1 MSVNKVILV
10 GNLGNDPEMKY
21 ASNGNAIANLRV
33 ATSESWTDKS
43 SGQKQERTEW
53 HSVSIYGKVAEVAG
67 KHLKKG
73 SKVYLEGQIKTD
85 SWENDKGEK
94 QSKTK
99 VVISGFGSTM
109 QMLDSKGQTYDQNQ
123 VSVDVAPTPV
133 SAEPITPVVLDDFE
147 DKDIPF

>member
-10 GNLGNDPEMKY
+10 GNLGADPEMKY
-21 ASNGNAIANLRV
+21 ASNGNAICNLRV

-43 SGQKQERTEW
+43 SGQRQERVEW
-53 HSVSIYGKVAEVAG
+53 HSVSIFGKVAEVAG

-85 SWENDKGEK
+85 TWENQKGEK

>member
-10 GNLGNDPEMKY
+10 GNLGADPEMKY
-21 ASNGNAIANLRV
+21 AANGNPICNLRV

-43 SGQKQERTEW
+43 TGQKAERVEW
-53 HSVSIYGKVAEVAG
+53 HSVSIFGKIAEVAG

-85 SWENDKGEK
+85 TWENQKGEK

-109 QMLDSKGQTYDQNQ
+109 QMLDSKGDIRDQNQ

>member
-21 ASNGNAIANLRV
+21 ASNGNAIANLSV
-33 ATSESWTDKS
+33 ATSESWTNKNT
-43 SGQKQERTEW
+43 GLKEERTEW
-53 HSVSIYGKVAEVAG
+53 HSVSIFGKVAEVAG
-67 KHLKKG
+67 KHLQKG

-85 SWENDKGEK
+85 TWENDKGEK

>member
-21 ASNGNAIANLRV
+21 ASNGNAIANLSV
-33 ATSESWTDKS
+33 ATSESWTNKNT
-43 SGQKQERTEW
+43 GLKEERTEW
-53 HSVSIYGKVAEVAG
+53 HSVSIFGKIAEVAG

-85 SWENDKGEK
+85 TWENQKGEK

>member
-10 GNLGNDPEMKY
+10 GNLGANPEIKY
-21 ASNGNAIANLRV
+21 ASNGNAIANLSV
-33 ATSESWTDKS
+33 ATSESWTNKNT
-43 SGQKQERTEW
+43 GLKEERTEW
-53 HSVSIYGKVAEVAG
+53 HSVSIFGKIAEVAG

>member
-21 ASNGNAIANLRV
+21 ASNGNAIANLSV
-33 ATSESWTDKS
+33 ATSESWTNKNT
-43 SGQKQERTEW
+43 GLKEERTEW
-53 HSVSIYGKVAEVAG
+53 HSVSIFGKVAEVAG

-85 SWENDKGEK
+85 TWENQKGEK

>member
-10 GNLGNDPEMKY
+10 GNLGADPEMKY
-21 ASNGNAIANLRV
+21 ASNGNAICNLRV
-33 ATSESWTDKS
+33 ATSESWTDKT
-43 SGQKQERTEW
+43 GQKIERVEW
-53 HSVSIYGKVAEVAG
+53 HSVSIFGKIAETAE
-67 KHLKKG
+67 KYLRKG

-85 SWENDKGEK
+85 TWENQKGEK

-109 QMLDSKGQTYDQNQ
+109 QMLDNKGEIREQNQ
-123 VSVDVAPTPV
+123 VSTDVAPTPV

>member
-10 GNLGNDPEMKY
+10 GNLGANPEMKY
-21 ASNGNAIANLRV
+21 ASNGNAIANLSV
-33 ATSESWTDKS
+33 ATSESWTNKNT
-43 SGQKQERTEW
+43 GLKEERTEW
-53 HSVSIYGKVAEVAG
+53 HSVSIFGKIAEVAG

>member
-21 ASNGNAIANLRV
+21 ASNGNAIANLSV
-33 ATSESWTDKS
+33 ATSESWTNKNT
-43 SGQKQERTEW
+43 GLKEERTEW
-53 HSVSIYGKVAEVAG
+53 HSVSIFGKIAEVAG

-109 QMLDSKGQTYDQNQ
+109 QMLDSKGDIRDQNQ

>member
-1 MSVNKVILV
+1 MSINKVILV
-10 GNLGNDPEMKY
+10 GNLGAKPEMKY

-33 ATSESWTDKS
+33 ATSESWTNKNT
-43 SGQKQERTEW
+43 GLKEERTEW

-67 KHLKKG
+67 KHLQKG

-85 SWENDKGEK
+85 TWENDKGEK

-123 VSVDVAPTPV
+123 VSVDVSPTPV
-133 SAEPITPVVLDDFE
+133 SATPITPVVLDDFE
-147 DKDIPF
+147 DEDIPF

>member
-10 GNLGNDPEMKY
+10 GNLGADPEIKY
-21 ASNGNAIANLRV
+21 ASNGNAICNLRV
-33 ATSESWTDKS
+33 ATSESWTDKT
-43 SGQKQERTEW
+43 GQKIERVEW
-53 HSVSIYGKVAEVAG
+53 HSVSIFGKIAETAE
-67 KHLKKG
+67 KYLRKG

-85 SWENDKGEK
+85 TWENQKGEK

-99 VVISGFGSTM
+99 IVISGFGSTM
-109 QMLDSKGQTYDQNQ
+109 QMLDSKGEIREQNQ
-123 VSVDVAPTPV
+123 VSTDVAPTPV

>member
-21 ASNGNAIANLRV
+21 ASNGNAIANLSV
-33 ATSESWTDKS
+33 ATSESWTNKNT
-43 SGQKQERTEW
+43 GLKEERTEW
-53 HSVSIYGKVAEVAG
+53 HSVSIFGKIAEVAG

-85 SWENDKGEK
+85 TWENDKGEK

>member
-10 GNLGNDPEMKY
+10 GNLGADPEMKY
-21 ASNGNAIANLRV
+21 ASNGNAICNLRV
-33 ATSESWTDKS
+33 ATSESWTDKT
-43 SGQKQERTEW
+43 GQKIERVEW
-53 HSVSIYGKVAEVAG
+53 HSVSIFGKIAETAE
-67 KHLKKG
+67 KYLKKG

-85 SWENDKGEK
+85 TWENQKGEK

-109 QMLDSKGQTYDQNQ
+109 QMLDSKGEIREQNQ
-123 VSVDVAPTPV
+123 VSTDVAPTPV

>member
-21 ASNGNAIANLRV
+21 ASNGNAIANLSV
-33 ATSESWTDKS
+33 ATSESWTNKNT
-43 SGQKQERTEW
+43 GLKEERTEW
-53 HSVSIYGKVAEVAG
+53 HSVSIFGKIAEVAG

-133 SAEPITPVVLDDFE
+133 SATPITPVVLDDFE

>member
-1 MSVNKVILV
+1 MSIF
-10 GNLGNDPEMKY
+10 
-21 ASNGNAIANLRV
+21 
-33 ATSESWTDKS
+33 
-43 SGQKQERTEW
+43 
-53 HSVSIYGKVAEVAG
+53 GKVAEVAG

>member
-10 GNLGNDPEMKY
+10 GNLGANPEMKY

-67 KHLKKG
+67 KHLQKG

-85 SWENDKGEK
+85 TWENDKGEK

>member
-10 GNLGNDPEMKY
+10 GNLGANPEMKY
-21 ASNGNAIANLRV
+21 ASNGNAIANLSV
-33 ATSESWTDKS
+33 ATSESWTNKNT
-43 SGQKQERTEW
+43 GLKEERTEW
-53 HSVSIYGKVAEVAG
+53 HSVSIFGKVAEVAG

>member
-10 GNLGNDPEMKY
+10 GNLGANPEMKY
-21 ASNGNAIANLRV
+21 AANGNPICNLRV

-43 SGQKQERTEW
+43 TGQKAERVEW
-53 HSVSIYGKVAEVAG
+53 HSVSIFGKIAEVAG

-85 SWENDKGEK
+85 TWENQKGEK

-109 QMLDSKGQTYDQNQ
+109 QMLDSKGEIRDQNQ

-133 SAEPITPVVLDDFE
+133 SAEPITPVALDDFE
-147 DKDIPF
+147 DEDIPF

>member
-10 GNLGNDPEMKY
+10 GNLGADPEMKY
-21 ASNGNAIANLRV
+21 ASNGNAICNLRV
-33 ATSESWTDKS
+33 ATSESWTDKNT
-43 SGQKQERTEW
+43 GQKQERVEW
-53 HSVSIYGKVAEVAG
+53 HSVSIFGKIAETAE
-67 KHLKKG
+67 KYLRKG

-85 SWENDKGEK
+85 TWENPKGEK

-99 VVISGFGSTM
+99 IVISGFGSTM
-109 QMLDSKGQTYDQNQ
+109 QMLDSKGEIREQNQ
-123 VSVDVAPTPV
+123 VSTDVAPTPV

>member
-21 ASNGNAIANLRV
+21 ASNGNAIANLSV
-33 ATSESWTDKS
+33 ATSESWTNKNT
-43 SGQKQERTEW
+43 GLKEERTEW
-53 HSVSIYGKVAEVAG
+53 HSVSIFGKVAEVAG

>member
-21 ASNGNAIANLRV
+21 ASNGNAIANLSV
-33 ATSESWTDKS
+33 ATSESWTNKNT
-43 SGQKQERTEW
+43 GLKEERTEW
-53 HSVSIYGKVAEVAG
+53 HSVSIFGKIAEVAG

>member
-21 ASNGNAIANLRV
+21 ASNGNAIANLSV
-33 ATSESWTDKS
+33 ATSESWTNKNT
-43 SGQKQERTEW
+43 GLKEERTEW
-53 HSVSIYGKVAEVAG
+53 HSVSIFGKIAEVAG

-109 QMLDSKGQTYDQNQ
+109 QMLDSKGQTYEQNQ
-123 VSVDVAPTPV
+123 VSVDVSPTPV

>member
-21 ASNGNAIANLRV
+21 ASNGNAIANLSV
-33 ATSESWTDKS
+33 ATSESWTNKNT
-43 SGQKQERTEW
+43 GLKEERTEW

-67 KHLKKG
+67 KHLQKG

-85 SWENDKGEK
+85 TWENDKGEK

>member
-1 MSVNKVILV
+1 MSVNKVILI

-21 ASNGNAIANLRV
+21 ASNGNAIANLSV
-33 ATSESWTDKS
+33 ATSESWTNKNT
-43 SGQKQERTEW
+43 GLKEERTEW
-53 HSVSIYGKVAEVAG
+53 HSVSIFGKIAEVAG

>member
-21 ASNGNAIANLRV
+21 ASNGNAIANLSV
-33 ATSESWTDKS
+33 ATSESWTNKNT
-43 SGQKQERTEW
+43 GLKEERTEW
-53 HSVSIYGKVAEVAG
+53 HSVSIFGKVAEVAG

-85 SWENDKGEK
+85 TWENDKGEK